1 MLQSSLRFEFAANDR
16 DSARLGLI
24 VPRRYGNAV
33 ARNRLKRWIRE
44 SFRQRHA
51 GWPNFDIVA
60 MPRLDAP
67 PAEFSQVDADLAAL
81 GEALAKK

>member
-1 MLQSSLRFEFAANDR
+1 MLQSSLRFEFAANGR

-24 VPRRYGNAV
+24 VPRRYGNAP

-44 SFRQRHA
+44 SFRQRHT
-51 GWPNFDIVA
+51 GWPGLDIVA

-67 PAEFSQVDADLAAL
+67 PTEFAQVDADLAAL
-81 GEALAKK
+81 GEALVQK